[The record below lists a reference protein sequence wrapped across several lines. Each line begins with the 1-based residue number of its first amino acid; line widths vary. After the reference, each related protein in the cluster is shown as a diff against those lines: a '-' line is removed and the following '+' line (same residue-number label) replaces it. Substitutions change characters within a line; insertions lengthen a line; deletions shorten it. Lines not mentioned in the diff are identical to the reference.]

1 MLEGMLG
8 NTQLPLTLLVLDS
21 ITLPLYRSNLNGR
34 GLWDYLPLDLM
45 RTSTRLVLLNLS
57 RGCMMV
63 WASWESGSTP
73 YVPFGCLTYD

>member
-8 NTQLPLTLLVLDS
+8 STRPHLTLPVLDS
-21 ITLPLYRSNLNGR
+21 IILLLYRSSLNGR

-45 RTSTRLVLLNLS
+45 RTSMRLVLLNLS
-57 RGCMMV
+57 LGYMMV

-73 YVPFGCLTYD
+73 YVPF

>member
-1 MLEGMLG
+1 MLEGTLRS
-8 NTQLPLTLLVLDS
+8 TRLPLTLLDLDS

-45 RTSTRLVLLNLS
+45 RTSMRLVLLNLS
-57 RGCMMV
+57 LGYMMV

-73 YVPFGCLTYD
+73 YVPF